1 MSPLPNEITK
11 SSDAFGM
18 LQEKGLAGQKPFKSP
33 APHFKRGETIAR
45 SYEFETIPKTNSVTK
60 LIDPH
65 RLCQYRKKTVS

>member
-33 APHFKRGETIAR
+33 APHFKRGEKIVR
-45 SYEFETIPKTNSVTK
+45 I
-60 LIDPH
+60 
-65 RLCQYRKKTVS
+65 